1 MVLPKVTETWAWNSS
16 SRNFLKKFFEIKSLT
31 QFSSHNLTSTLQ
43 LKTRTSLA
51 ASQSEWEK
59 QPATRSFSHK
69 YCCGNWQILWP
80 KKTLWRKG
88 EALLFNEFAKS
99 NFQHVWEGSRFS
111 GLYFIADNLTDLQ
124 REKQVCIVQGRL
136 SAMTKML
143 SICAFLYRSHQ
154 AHSAT
159 EPWKCS

>member
-51 ASQSEWEK
+51 AGQSEWEK

-80 KKTLWRKG
+80 KKNSLKEGRSLTFQWICQIQFPACLRGKSFQWALFHSRQSHWSAKRKTSVYCPRQTFCNDQNVVHLCLFVQEPPGTLSYR
-88 EALLFNEFAKS
+88 ALE
-99 NFQHVWEGSRFS
+99 
-111 GLYFIADNLTDLQ
+111 
-124 REKQVCIVQGRL
+124 
-136 SAMTKML
+136 M
-143 SICAFLYRSHQ
+143 
-154 AHSAT
+154 
-159 EPWKCS
+159 